1 MSMLTSPAKV
11 QESHALCN
19 PRSPKVSKK
28 LVLWNYFDLFSV
40 DQNLLAQSKKA
51 SIILPNFFFFSCNWL
66 YHQRERTVFA
76 AFKHRSITFFARIKT
91 SLACTFRAL
100 SSFPLHSLNGR
111 RRKEDLK
118 VLLEEQRWPQF
129 NKDSFVCTYT
139 IIFTCCW
146 RKTR

>member
-1 MSMLTSPAKV
+1 MLTSPAKV

-28 LVLWNYFDLFSV
+28 SWVSGITL
-40 DQNLLAQSKKA
+40 
-51 SIILPNFFFFSCNWL
+51 
-66 YHQRERTVFA
+66 
-76 AFKHRSITFFARIKT
+76 TFFPLTKTCWRSPRRHQLFYRTSFSFRVTGYIINGEGQFLPLSNIDLLLFLARIKT

-139 IIFTCCW
+139 IIFTRCW